1 MDLVYWSFENLPNIR
16 KYQKLKMIYFAF
28 FTTEFAG
35 TSEKLKVHDLKYISS
50 KFATFITICTIPLY
64 FGL

>member
-1 MDLVYWSFENLPNIR
+1 
-16 KYQKLKMIYFAF
+16 MIYFAF